1 LRQRFWKRGINVE
14 KVLVDLFV
22 VPEEN
27 LQDFMDAVRTTTPF
41 LRSLPGFVEG
51 WIYTR
56 ENGPGHY
63 NVITTAVWA
72 NEEAYQA
79 AKQAAQ
85 EEYRRIDFN
94 PQEIIA
100 RLGVQMERGEFVRAA
115 Y

>member
-1 LRQRFWKRGINVE
+1 LRHRFFEKRINVE

-41 LRSLPGFVEG
+41 LRSLPGFIEG

-56 ENGPGHY
+56 ESGPGHY

-72 NEEAYQA
+72 NEEVYQA
-79 AKQAAQ
+79 AKRAAQ

-94 PQEIIA
+94 PQEITA
-100 RLGVQMERGEFVRAA
+100 RLGVQMERGEFVRTA

>member
-1 LRQRFWKRGINVE
+1 ME

-22 VPEEN
+22 VPEDALAEF
-27 LQDFMDAVRTTTPF
+27 LEAVRTTTPF

-51 WIYTR
+51 WIYTK
-56 ENGPGHY
+56 ESEPGHH

-79 AKQAAQ
+79 AKRAAQ
-85 EEYRRIDFN
+85 EEYRRINFN
-94 PQEIIA
+94 PQEVIQ
-100 RLGVQMERGEFVRAA
+100 RLGVQMERGEFTRTA